1 MTPGFTVWLTG
12 LSGSGKSTIAN
23 VLAET
28 LRGLRVPVVVID
40 GDDVRAGLSPD
51 LGFSRADRDLQV
63 ERVGW
68 MCDLLVRNGVVAVA
82 ALVSP
87 YRDARDAVRQR
98 VSRFI
103 EVHVDASVET
113 LMRRDT
119 KGLYAGAAAGRVER
133 LTGVSDPYEAPAN
146 AEVRCVSDDGD
157 TPEAC
162 VERIL
167 SALERLELLPA
178 PGAQNEAGA
187 VGYTSQEEVVV
198 RQRLSDLGYL

>member
-1 MTPGFTVWLTG
+1 VNPGFTVWLTG

-28 LRGLRVPVVVID
+28 LRDRQLPVVVID
-40 GDDVRAGLSPD
+40 GDDMRAGLSRD

-68 MCDLLVRNGVVAVA
+68 ICELLVRNGVVAIA

-103 EVHVDASVET
+103 EVHVDASLET
-113 LMRRDT
+113 LTERDT

-133 LTGVSDPYEAPAN
+133 LTGVADPYEPPVN
-146 AEVRCVSDDGD
+146 AEVRCVSDDQE

-167 SALERLELLPA
+167 AALELLPGPNSGSEPQA
-178 PGAQNEAGA
+178 V